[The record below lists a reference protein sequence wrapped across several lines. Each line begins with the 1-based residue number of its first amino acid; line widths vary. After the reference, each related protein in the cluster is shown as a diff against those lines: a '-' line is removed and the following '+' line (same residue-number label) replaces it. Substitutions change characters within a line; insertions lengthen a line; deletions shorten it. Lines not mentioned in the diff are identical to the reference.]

1 MRSLLI
7 LLFLTA
13 CALPKS
19 AVVVPP
25 KADNTIQTYEKRETS
40 TLFQSTGVVKYFLPD
55 LPSWA
60 NFVSSTGCR
69 RNRSIRYLDY
79 QNLRSSFGFKYADV
93 AQFQALYNDEYRKQ
107 LFEKKLDV
115 LPLKDEEV
123 LFYRVS
129 EKIQGGVGFFNPPKF
144 KKVSLIWIDPLLT
157 KENLK
162 SALNEMVRNK
172 KVQEGHPV
180 FISYCLGTVEME
192 ELLKSYMLEDQNI
205 RLISSE
211 FFSVFDLENRQ
222 LPHFY
227 LDIGPF
233 FESGQE
239 LILFTPL
246 SVPLEIGGPF
256 IESKI

>member
-1 MRSLLI
+1 MRLLFI
-7 LLFLTA
+7 LLFLA
-13 CALPKS
+13 SCALPKS
-19 AVVVPP
+19 AVVLPP
-25 KADNTIQTYEKRETS
+25 KTENNMQAYEKRETAN
-40 TLFQSTGVVKYFLPD
+40 LFQSTGVVKYFLPD

-60 NFVSSTGCR
+60 NFVSSSGCR
-69 RNRSIRYLDY
+69 RNKSIRYIDY
-79 QNLRSSFGFKYADV
+79 QNLRSSFGFKYAEV
-93 AQFQALYNDEYRKQ
+93 AQFQALYNEEHRKL
-107 LFEKKLDV
+107 LFEKKLDI
-115 LPLKDEEV
+115 LSLKDEEA
-123 LFYRVS
+123 LFYKVS

-144 KKVSLIWIDPLLT
+144 KKVSLIWIDPLLS

-162 SALNEMVRNK
+162 SALNEIVRSK

-180 FISYCLGTVEME
+180 FVSYCLDTVEME
-192 ELLKSYMLEDQNI
+192 DLLKSYMLEDQNI

-227 LDIGPF
+227 LDVGPF
-233 FESGQE
+233 FESSQE
-239 LILFTPL
+239 LIFFTPL